1 YVTDAPRVGREVDAG
16 RAVIEFSFFYR
27 NSPRLR
33 PCKPRDQVEDRGLAG
48 AGAAEE
54 RGDAAA
60 GGERG
65 IEREAADAAAH
76 VELKHRGRRRA
87 PWRGAPGS
95 RKPSAP
101 RARGRWRGC
110 TGAAPGRRPRAPA

>member
-1 YVTDAPRVGREVDAG
+1 LVSDWSSDVCSSD
-16 RAVIEFSFFYR
+16 
-27 NSPRLR
+27 L
-33 PCKPRDQVEDRGLAG
+33 RDQVEDGGLAG

-65 IEREAADAAAH
+65 VEREAADAAAH

-101 RARGRWRGC
+101 RARGRRSEE
-110 TGAAPGRRPRAPA
+110 RRVGKEARAR